1 VVISKKFISYF
12 FKAIL
17 ATNEK
22 PVTYK

>member
-1 VVISKKFISYF
+1 VVISKKFIYYF